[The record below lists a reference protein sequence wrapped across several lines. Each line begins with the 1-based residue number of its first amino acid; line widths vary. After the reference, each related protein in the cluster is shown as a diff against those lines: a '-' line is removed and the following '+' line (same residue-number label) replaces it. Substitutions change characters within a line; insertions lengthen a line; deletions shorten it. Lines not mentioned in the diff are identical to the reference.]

1 MTNIKICRNS
11 VCTANSVDSMDPPRI
26 DTLLW
31 KNSVLSKLKKFN
43 KHEKRKFSVSFS
55 ILYEW
60 KYSRIDQVKFVEDS
74 L

>member
-31 KNSVLSKLKKFN
+31 KNSVLSKLKKFS
-43 KHEKRKFSVSFS
+43 KHEKRKNLAFLLVFYMS
-55 ILYEW
+55 E
-60 KYSRIDQVKFVEDS
+60 RIHEYTK
-74 L
+74 